1 MAPTRIR
8 ADEIINVNVIILQ
21 LDYPQLFVR
30 ASIMRYDEEMAFA
43 SEVFKSASRR
53 MLQMQ
58 VKRSSQ
64 ARGRCAALHA
74 TGW

>member
-8 ADEIINVNVIILQ
+8 ADEIINVNVIILH

-30 ASIMRYDEEMAFA
+30 ASIMRYEEEIAFS

-58 VKRSSQ
+58 VKR
-64 ARGRCAALHA
+64 LKII
-74 TGW
+74 